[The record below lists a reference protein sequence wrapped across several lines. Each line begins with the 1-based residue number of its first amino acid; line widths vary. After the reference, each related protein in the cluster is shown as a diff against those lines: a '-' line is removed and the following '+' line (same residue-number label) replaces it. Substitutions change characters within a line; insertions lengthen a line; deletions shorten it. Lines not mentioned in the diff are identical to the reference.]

1 MIEIPLHEARMGHRS
16 QILPDLSILREGGSP
31 PPTFPLSSMGAWQD
45 WIKIAAEAANA
56 PPDYVAGAL
65 LAAASAVIGN
75 ARWAEAWPGW
85 AEPPILWV
93 AALGKPSSSKS
104 PAADRVFDAV
114 RAIQMEEF
122 RAYEATRQ
130 QHETQV
136 AIAKADHAQWEQD
149 IKAARAAGHDVPVKP
164 MSANIPESPPIPQI
178 LVQDATSEAVAH
190 IQSANPRGTIATRDE
205 LAGWIRGMNRYGGDG
220 DRQFWLEA
228 YGGRSFRVDRK
239 NGKSFTVEHLS
250 CAIHGSMQPE
260 VFARL
265 VAETDDDGLT
275 SRMLYFWPDS
285 TPFIRPTMAAD
296 GRYVT
301 EALGRL
307 RNLQMSAGEQGPC
320 PRHVRLSEPAAGI
333 FEEWCRERSS
343 AEILSG
349 SLYQSWSGKGRGHVL
364 RIALVLELLDWSIG
378 SHEQEPLVISD
389 HAVMRAI
396 GLYDHY
402 LAPMALRAFGAAS
415 LPQGERDAT
424 SIAKFIRS
432 TGKTVIHLRNDIY
445 RARIGG
451 IANSDQAQKAA
462 QVLIDAGWLL
472 AGETSE
478 KKPGRPKQEYRV
490 NPALWSDLQD
500 QLEVS

>member
-1 MIEIPLHEARMGHRS
+1 MSEIPLHVARIGHRS
-16 QILPDLSILREGGSP
+16 QILADLSILREGGSP

-85 AEPPILWV
+85 SEPPILWV

-205 LAGWIRGMNRYGGDG
+205 LAGWIRGLNRYGGDG

-228 YGGRSFRVDRK
+228 YGGRSFRESRRK
-239 NGKSFTVEHLS
+239 D
-250 CAIHGSMQPE
+250 
-260 VFARL
+260 AR
-265 VAETDDDGLT
+265 
-275 SRMLYFWPDS
+275 R
-285 TPFIRPTMAAD
+285 
-296 GRYVT
+296 
-301 EALGRL
+301 
-307 RNLQMSAGEQGPC
+307 
-320 PRHVRLSEPAAGI
+320 
-333 FEEWCRERSS
+333 
-343 AEILSG
+343 
-349 SLYQSWSGKGRGHVL
+349 
-364 RIALVLELLDWSIG
+364 
-378 SHEQEPLVISD
+378 
-389 HAVMRAI
+389 
-396 GLYDHY
+396 
-402 LAPMALRAFGAAS
+402 
-415 LPQGERDAT
+415 
-424 SIAKFIRS
+424 
-432 TGKTVIHLRNDIY
+432 
-445 RARIGG
+445 
-451 IANSDQAQKAA
+451 
-462 QVLIDAGWLL
+462 
-472 AGETSE
+472 
-478 KKPGRPKQEYRV
+478 
-490 NPALWSDLQD
+490 
-500 QLEVS
+500 